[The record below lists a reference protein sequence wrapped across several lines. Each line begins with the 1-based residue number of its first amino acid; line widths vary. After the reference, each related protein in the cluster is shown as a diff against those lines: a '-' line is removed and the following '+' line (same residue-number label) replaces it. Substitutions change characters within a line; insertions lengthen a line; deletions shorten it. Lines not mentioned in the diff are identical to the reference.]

1 MQVMSNGRVR
11 RSEAE
16 WQEIVSRWRKSGLK
30 ARPFCRREQIE
41 LSSFL
46 RWQRKLDASSDG
58 SSFVPVTTNSSSPS
72 PARALEISLPNGCQL
87 RFQG

>member
-11 RSEAE
+11 RSDAE
-16 WQEIVSRWRKSGLK
+16 WQGIISRWEKSGLK
-30 ARPFCRREQIE
+30 PSQFCRREQIQ

-46 RWQRKLDASSDG
+46 RWRRVGRPASAVSEFVAVTTPPPASS
-58 SSFVPVTTNSSSPS
+58 SW
-72 PARALEISLPNGCQL
+72 ALEISLPNGCQL

>member
-16 WQEIVSRWRKSGLK
+16 WREVISRWQMSGLK
-30 ARPFCRREQIE
+30 PAQFCRRERIQ
-41 LSSFL
+41 LASFL
-46 RWQRKLDASSDG
+46 RWRRRGLPTSTAREFVAVTAPASASS
-58 SSFVPVTTNSSSPS
+58 SWT
-72 PARALEISLPNGCQL
+72 LEISLPNGCQL

>member
-11 RSEAE
+11 RSDAE
-16 WQEIVSRWRKSGLK
+16 WRELISRWQVSGLK
-30 ARPFCRREQIE
+30 PAQFCRRERIQ

-46 RWQRKLDASSDG
+46 RWRRKRLPSSAASEFVAVTPPAPASS
-58 SSFVPVTTNSSSPS
+58 SW
-72 PARALEISLPNGCQL
+72 ALEISLPNGCQL